1 MIVEEVASFT
11 PMERSYPKWTRLGH

>member
-1 MIVEEVASFT
+1 MIVEEVARFT